1 MFICSPSD
9 LSERVCN
16 VIIFCFHAHKQ
27 TSKQASKQARKQASK
42 QASKQTNKQTN
53 NQTNIR
59 TYIHTDRQTDT
70 YRRAIAN
77 DVGIETKS

>member
-16 VIIFCFHAHKQ
+16 VIILCFHAHKQ
-27 TSKQASKQARKQASK
+27 TSKQA
-42 QASKQTNKQTN
+42 NKQTN